1 MSVCKY
7 HLPFAR
13 NKYKFQKISQ
23 YIYSNFD
30 GVALQK

>member
-13 NKYKFQKISQ
+13 NKYFQKISQ
-23 YIYSNFD
+23 YIYSKLD